1 MLGLEGAQ
9 EIARILKELTK
20 DYDKMEYIIDEGLI
34 ISKTHFPGVPHDIGL
49 IGVSEK
55 GYLSLNVSTVG
66 AVGHGSMPPTRTAIS
81 KLADVLSRFHSNTLP
96 SMIGKGVELEMFDIL
111 AAHSEWPMKFVYSNF
126 WLFKPFINYV
136 FSQNPTLN
144 ALIRTT
150 TAITMITGGTKEN
163 VLPDSASAVLN
174 HRVHQAQTVE
184 EIIEFDRRL
193 IDDPTIELKLNSPAT
208 PADPVSPYCDDCYGY
223 QLIKQSM
230 LQVYPGT
237 VVVPSIFLAATDSK
251 WYKNLTDSIYRFSAV
266 AVELE
271 EMKCFHGHDERL
283 SVVNYENLL
292 NFYHHLILNSD
303 QASLDFRTKKRD
315 EL

>member
-1 MLGLEGAQ
+1 ML
-9 EIARILKELTK
+9 
-20 DYDKMEYIIDEGLI
+20 YIIDEGLI

-49 IGVSEK
+49 IGVTEK
-55 GYLSLNVSTVG
+55 GYLSLKVSTVG
-66 AVGHGSMPPTRTAIS
+66 DVGHGSMPPSRTAIS

-96 SMIGKGVELEMFDIL
+96 SFIGQGVEREMFEIF
-111 AAHSEWPMKFVYSNF
+111 AAYADWPMKLVYANF
-126 WLFKPFINYV
+126 WLFKPVIGYV

-144 ALIRTT
+144 ALIRST
-150 TAITMITGGTKEN
+150 TAITMIEGGTKEN
-163 VLPDSASAVLN
+163 VLPDSASAIIN
-174 HRVHQAQTVE
+174 HRLHQAQTRD
-184 EIIEFDRRL
+184 EIMEFDRKL
-193 IDDPTIELKLNSPAT
+193 IDDPTIEMKINSPSSE
-208 PADPVSPYCDDCYGY
+208 ADPVSPYCDDCEGY

-251 WYKNLTDSIYRFSAV
+251 WYKNLTDSIYRFSAI

-283 SVVNYENLL
+283 SVSNYENLI

-303 QASLDFRTKKRD
+303 KANLDFSQKKRD